1 MLGIM
6 KTQCRDASASRGGHR
21 KVVSRDQVCDHPTP
35 GSSVC
40 PCGGCSSELGSSS
53 ECLQCDHCQ
62 KWFCLSC
69 IDLDRSSYRI
79 LIRNPKLSAVL
90 AFLCVDCKN
99 VLLPCNASTSASL
112 SAPSISVAEKS
123 ECSRELESDSLHE
136 KMRKLEI
143 SLSEMK
149 EGYMKCLNE
158 SSSVVKT
165 AVVECLDR
173 ESFVRRDR
181 EKRKRNVVVFGL
193 EENSP
198 PSIQKDRENVIE
210 IFKILEAPI
219 GAFRVYRIGKPLDGR
234 IRPLLVELGG
244 VWERNLL
251 LSRTKRLAC
260 FARFRNVFLRADL
273 PVEKRL
279 SFCRARALAPVSS
292 SVVPLPSAAPV
303 SGSGLFSASVASLP
317 PAAAVS
323 GSALLSAPLFSVA
336 AVPVSSSRSVL
347 SSSEPSAL
355 SSFSVVDVSA
365 GSAAS

>member
-1 MLGIM
+1 M
-6 KTQCRDASASRGGHR
+6 KSQCRDASASRGGHR
-21 KVVSRDQVCDHPTP
+21 KVVSKVQVCDHPTP

-69 IDLDRSSYRI
+69 IDLDQSSYRI

-112 SAPSISVAEKS
+112 SAPSISVAVKS
-123 ECSRELESDSLHE
+123 ECSRDLESDSLHE
-136 KMRKLEI
+136 KVRNLEM
-143 SLSEMK
+143 SLTEMK

-181 EKRKRNVVVFGL
+181 EKRKRNVLVFGL

-198 PSIQKDRENVIE
+198 TSNQKDRENVVE

-234 IRPLLVELGG
+234 VRPLLVELGG

-251 LSRTKRLAC
+251 LSRTRRLAC
-260 FARFRNVFLRADL
+260 FVRFRNVFLRADL

-279 SFCRARALAPVSS
+279 SFRRARALVPV
-292 SVVPLPSAAPV
+292 
-303 SGSGLFSASVASLP
+303 SASVLSLP

-323 GSALLSAPLFSVA
+323 GSALLSAPAFSA
-336 AVPVSSSRSVL
+336 PHVPVSSRSVL
-347 SSSEPSAL
+347 SSCVPSAL
-355 SSFSVVDVSA
+355 SSSVVNVSA